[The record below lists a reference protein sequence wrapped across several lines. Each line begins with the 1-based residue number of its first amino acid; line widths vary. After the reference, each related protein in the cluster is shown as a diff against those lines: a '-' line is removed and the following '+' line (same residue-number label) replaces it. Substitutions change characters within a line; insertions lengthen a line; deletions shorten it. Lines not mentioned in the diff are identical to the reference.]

1 MKIDFWLSESQ
12 FFYSMCRPNIIL
24 FIALG
29 VSLLF
34 SACDKG
40 RGKGDVKP
48 RYVRATRVSAV
59 DYIDRDFAGMATADD
74 AVNLA
79 FKISGQV
86 LSVDVAKGD
95 YVKKGELLSR
105 LDPRDVELQVAA
117 DLSQFERARAQEE
130 RMKRLLS
137 HEAVSQQEYES
148 AYAAFVQARSTY
160 ENSQSL
166 LADTRLRAPFAGVV
180 ERTYVDTYQR
190 VQTGQTIVRL
200 VNPMIT
206 TVEFTMPEKS
216 LSLLSDS
223 TTRYSV
229 RFDNFPD
236 ETFPAR
242 LDTYAK
248 TASDASGFPVA
259 LKISKA
265 DSERYGISPGM
276 PCQVTLRVSDS
287 AKHDL
292 AIPLSAVYAPAEGGT
307 YVWVITSDN
316 TVERRRVELGDIF
329 GRDMVSVQQGLSAGE
344 PVVTAGVY
352 RLQERQQVKILNP

>member
-1 MKIDFWLSESQ
+1 
-12 FFYSMCRPNIIL
+12 MCRPIIIL
-24 FIALG
+24 SVALS
-29 VSLLF
+29 VLLLT
-34 SACDKG
+34 SCGKG
-40 RGKGDVKP
+40 RGKDDVKP

-190 VQTGQTIVRL
+190 VQSGQTIVRL
-200 VNPMIT
+200 VNPMST

-223 TTRYSV
+223 STRYSV

-276 PCQVTLRVSDS
+276 TCQVTLRVSDS

-329 GRDMVSVQQGLSAGE
+329 GRDMVSVQQGLYAGE
-344 PVVTAGVY
+344 QVVTAGVY
-352 RLQERQQVKILNP
+352 RLQEGQRVKILNP